1 MIFCLKKIK
10 GSVNAPTVKYFEEG
24 TNSKY
29 MTTVSFCKYRTR
41 GIRLD
46 RFLFLNSDYHSA
58 AMRSGCAA
66 PFCRR
71 RESQK
76 SRSVIRG
83 LKAGNSVLIITPG
96 CSRDTV
102 CLLNLSYILCTSL
115 HRSLSAIASARRRYV
130 SQRRYCCHR
139 GTYRRYV
146 FVCLPRTYV
155 MRLIYCSR
163 SRTQ

>member
-1 MIFCLKKIK
+1 MYLISIQKKME
-10 GSVNAPTVKYFEEG
+10 GSENALEVKYFEEG

-46 RFLFLNSDYHSA
+46 RFLFLNSNTA
-58 AMRSGCAA
+58 LTTTL
-66 PFCRR
+66 CRR
-71 RESQK
+71 RGALPQIHGGATRRRQESQK

-115 HRSLSAIASARRRYV
+115 HRSLSAIASA
-130 SQRRYCCHR
+130 QR
-139 GTYRRYV
+139 GGITYH
-146 FVCLPRTYV
+146 
-155 MRLIYCSR
+155 SG
-163 SRTQ
+163 